1 MRSRGG
7 CPSLGGI
14 ATRSLVIDSAIALV
28 LGWMCWSAAEFA
40 WGRGGDPMELG
51 PPGRGGPRG
60 PGGPWVLDRPEVAD
74 WVLVPVLVLVAGLVL
89 RRVWPRPAFVAVTVG
104 VGGYLAAGAM
114 FPPVFLAPAL
124 GVYAMAMALP
134 LRRWLPLTALL
145 VPMIVA
151 GYWQETYLGL
161 LNPTLYAGVVFGI
174 ALAIVPALF
183 ALLRRSRRE
192 SERVAREQDRRR
204 YAYEERMRIARD
216 VHDVV
221 GHSLSVIT
229 MQAGVALHVLDR
241 RPDQVAASLEAIR
254 TTSREALAEL
264 RTTLAV
270 FREPDG
276 GEPRAPLPG
285 LTRLD
290 DLVGA
295 LRQAGRTVEVVRD
308 GDPAPLPAAVDQ
320 AAFRIIQE
328 ALTNVV
334 RHAEQATAVVRVT
347 REPARLVLEVTDD
360 GPATAVPVAG
370 NGIRGMGERA
380 RAVGGTLEV
389 LARPGGGLVV
399 RAVLPLLEEAP

>member
-1 MRSRGG
+1 MRV
-7 CPSLGGI
+7 L
-14 ATRSLVIDSAIALV
+14 TRSLLVDSAIALV
-28 LGWMCWSAAEFA
+28 LGWMCWSAAKFR
-40 WGRGGDPMELG
+40 WGWDGDPVEVG
-51 PPGRGGPRG
+51 PPGRGGR
-60 PGGPWVLDRPEVAD
+60 GGPPPWFLDRPEVAG
-74 WVLVPVLVLVAGLVL
+74 WVLLPVLIFVTGLAL
-89 RRVWPRPAFVAVTVG
+89 RRVWPRPAFVAIVLG

-114 FPPVFLAPAL
+114 FPPVFVAPAL
-124 GVYAMAMALP
+124 GIYAMATALP

-151 GYWQETYLGL
+151 AYWSEPYLGL
-161 LNPTLYAGVVFGI
+161 LDPALYAGLVFGV

-241 RPDQVAASLEAIR
+241 RPDQVAESLEAIR

-264 RTTLAV
+264 RTTLEV
-270 FREPDG
+270 FGDPEG

-285 LTRLD
+285 LARLD
-290 DLVGA
+290 ALVGA
-295 LRQAGRTVEVVRD
+295 LRQAGRPVDVVRD
-308 GDPAPLPAAVDQ
+308 GEGPPLPAAVDQ

-334 RHAEQATAVVRVT
+334 RHAEEAAAVVRV
-347 REPARLVLEVTDD
+347 ARAPGQLVVEVSDD
-360 GPATAVPVAG
+360 GPTTAVPAAG

-380 RAVGGTLEV
+380 RAVGGTLDV

-399 RAVLPLLEEAP
+399 RAVLPILREAP